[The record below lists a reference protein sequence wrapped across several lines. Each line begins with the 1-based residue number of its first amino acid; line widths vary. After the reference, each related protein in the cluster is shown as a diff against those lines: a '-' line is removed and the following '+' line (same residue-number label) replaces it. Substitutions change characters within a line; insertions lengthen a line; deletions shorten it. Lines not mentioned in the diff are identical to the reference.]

1 MNLNRSLLKYS
12 LSVPLVV
19 IPAAVV
25 AMAPNFAQAASDAT
39 ISGVVTDSKT
49 GEKIANALVIVQCSC
64 LQGQREMTT
73 NADGLYTFR
82 NLPQGKYTVQVLV
95 GQANVNKSMDVPPG
109 SKYRANFS
117 VDPANKFRMDIE
129 VQSKVRSDTSSV
141 TKVKMDEVQSSSSPV
156 LGKGKAMPPVV
167 ATMPSACASQPGSR
181 MRGGGA
187 SDGAED
193 PDRPRQRS
201 VSAENSGMGD
211 MLRFDAERL
220 KILVERHLMHTGS
233 ARARAL
239 LADWDNARGR
249 FVKVMPKDYRRALIE
264 QRAEAAAKVAAEF
277 VRMR

>member
-95 GQANVNKSMDVPPG
+95 GQANVNKSMDVPAG
-109 SKYRANFS
+109 AKFRANFS
-117 VDPANKFRMDIE
+117 VDPDNKFTINVE
-129 VQSKVRSDTSSV
+129 VVSKVRNDGANV
-141 TKVKMDEVQSSSSPV
+141 TRVKMSEVKDIPVGGTSRDFTAVVEVAPTATRDAAGIRLAGTTGAAPSS
-156 LGKGKAMPPVV
+156 
-167 ATMPSACASQPGSR
+167 
-181 MRGGGA
+181 
-187 SDGAED
+187 
-193 PDRPRQRS
+193 
-201 VSAENSGMGD
+201 
-211 MLRFDAERL
+211 
-220 KILVERHLMHTGS
+220 
-233 ARARAL
+233 
-239 LADWDNARGR
+239 W
-249 FVKVMPKDYRRALIE
+249 
-264 QRAEAAAKVAAEF
+264 
-277 VRMR
+277 